1 VLPAPDHS
9 ANHTTAWTL
18 RLLMALLLLFGSEIL
33 LWIDPPGRSLTDW
46 SLLVVGYIALAALL
60 LDLAARYRLRNVYDA
75 MTLLV
80 LYALYAGLLLN
91 PETALVDFPRT
102 FLTRVIGAHSLLG
115 LEMFGLFLA
124 LTGGANTRTLRL
136 LLGFSLWIGFYWGT
150 WGQGVALLADW
161 PGDAVS
167 LGTMFAVAGVVL
179 AVGLILFIAA
189 LRQSASLTP
198 PDLRLSPVA
207 FTLALVVL
215 AGLFVVRLTEDAVDP
230 GMVALTAALTVL
242 GIGVLWFQRPTKGA
256 VLLDAHIPP
265 TSPPFVLLVAALGI
279 FAGAAAFGYHLPLL
293 DIAGYSQ
300 LSLMEFGFAG
310 VGTLW
315 LPTVAAVVSINGMD
329 RVGRMR
335 S

>member
-1 VLPAPDHS
+1 MLSAPDQS
-9 ANHTTAWTL
+9 TNQPAAWTL
-18 RLLMALLLLFGSEIL
+18 RLLMAALLLFGSEIL
-33 LWIDPPGRSLTDW
+33 LWIDPPGRSLSDW
-46 SLLVVGYIALAALL
+46 ALLVVGYIALGALL
-60 LDLAARYRLRNVYDA
+60 LDLAARYRLRNVYDT

-91 PETALVDFPRT
+91 PDTALVDFPRT

-115 LEMFGLFLA
+115 LEMFGLFLV
-124 LTGGANTRTLRL
+124 LTGGANTRALRL

-150 WGQGVALLADW
+150 WGQGAALLTDW

-167 LGTMFAVAGVVL
+167 LETMFAVAGVVL
-179 AVGLILFIAA
+179 AIAVVLFSAA
-189 LRQSASLTP
+189 LRMSKPLTP

-207 FTLALVVL
+207 FLLILVVL
-215 AGLFVVRLTEDAVDP
+215 AGIFILRLTEDAVDP
-230 GMVALTAALTVL
+230 GMVTITAFLTAL
-242 GIGVLWFQRPTKGA
+242 GIGVLWFQRPTKGD
-256 VLLDAHIPP
+256 VLLDVHIPP
-265 TSPPFVLLVAALGI
+265 TPPPVIWLIAALGI
-279 FAGAAAFGYHLPLL
+279 FAGATAFGYHLPLL

-315 LPTVAAVVSINGMD
+315 LPTVAAVVSIHGMD